1 LLKGENNGACGLS
14 AEGEQGNTYTYRHT
28 PLEYRSI
35 GNRGGRWKMQ
45 NTTLV
50 ITLPQPLA
58 LVPHAWPR
66 RVYASP
72 PSKTLGLQDGR
83 DDASREPL

>member
-1 LLKGENNGACGLS
+1 M
-14 AEGEQGNTYTYRHT
+14 
-28 PLEYRSI
+28 
-35 GNRGGRWKMQ
+35 WKMQ